1 VQAGLAGR
9 DLAGAAR
16 SIHDQQRAWL
26 AANGCER
33 MGAGLGFFG
42 FLPHALVQAELGFGG
57 PGVHASC
64 FTASTGKGPLAGNWF
79 GATITGIDHAVVP
92 TGCPGLAVLFHHDPR
107 GLVIDVVAAGRVVNV
122 MPPAVVAERIRWQ
135 LVERPLA

>member
-1 VQAGLAGR
+1 MASH
-9 DLAGAAR
+9 DLAAAAK
-16 SIHDQQRAWL
+16 IIQDQQRAWL

-57 PGVHASC
+57 PGLHASC
-64 FTASTGKGPLAGNWF
+64 FTASTGKAPLAGRWF

-92 TGCPGLAVLFHHDPR
+92 TGCPGLAALFHHDPR
-107 GLVIDVVAAGRVVNV
+107 GLVIDVVAADRVAVAI
-122 MPPAVVAERIRWQ
+122 PPADLAERIRWQ
-135 LVERPLA
+135 IVERSLATA